1 MIPKTWAEMGCQK
14 DSTQKSGEINGY
26 APLNRALRLIID
38 NASNPVIITDERGR
52 IIYNNPAALQFIF
65 MNPQSAEPH
74 IHNLKF
80 AGDYGDILAVY
91 DYNKDEGCIW
101 TEDVELLNTK
111 GEKRTLKLKISVF
124 FEDSESQYCFHMVDL
139 TDKILSEKA
148 LKKSEMDKTLILN
161 SVHENL
167 VYYDKNYRIIWAN
180 QQPADSVG
188 LTPAEMKGRF
198 CYELWYNRDSPCPDC
213 TIKKAMES
221 HQPLIEEKV
230 KPDGRN
236 VKVAAYPVFSEK
248 GGLIGAVESVLDI
261 SRRKKAEMAL
271 DEILKKYRELFTT
284 MTNGF
289 VLHEI
294 ITDDSGKPYDFR
306 FLDVNP
312 AFEEMTGLFSSE
324 MVGKTVLELFPDYSR
339 EWIERYGRV
348 ALTGEPEEFSDY
360 NPTFG
365 KYYHIYSYSPK
376 KGQFAAIFS
385 DVTDLVALR
394 KEHNQMMIQINRNFE
409 QLAILN
415 DEIRNPLQVIAGYA
429 LMDESNYSEKILSQI
444 HTIDK
449 LINELDKRWLESD
462 KIREYL
468 MKHHNLY

>member
-1 MIPKTWAEMGCQK
+1 MIPETWPGMGCKK
-14 DSTQKSGEINGY
+14 DSTHKSGDNNGHT
-26 APLNRALRLIID
+26 PLNRALRLIIE
-38 NASNPVIITDERGR
+38 NASNPVIITDAKGK
-52 IIYNNPAALQFIF
+52 IIYNNPAALRFIF
-65 MNPQSAEPH
+65 MDSQSSEPS

-80 AGDYGDILAVY
+80 AGDYGDILAIY
-91 DYNKDEGCIW
+91 DYNTDEGCIW
-101 TEDVELLNTK
+101 TEDVELINIE

-124 FEDSESQYCFHMVDL
+124 VEDSGSQYCFHMVDL
-139 TDKILSEKA
+139 TEKILSEKA

-188 LTPAEMKGRF
+188 LTPTEMKGRL

-221 HQPLIEEKV
+221 RQPLIEEMV
-230 KPDGRN
+230 KDDGRN
-236 VKVAAYPVFSEK
+236 VKVAAYPVFGEN
-248 GGLIGAVESVLDI
+248 GELIGAVESMLDI

-294 ITDDSGKPYDFR
+294 ITDESGNPCDFR

-324 MVGKTVLELFPDYSR
+324 MVGKTVLELFPDYNR
-339 EWIERYGRV
+339 QWIERYGRV
-348 ALTGEPEEFSDY
+348 ALKGEPEEFSDY

-385 DVTDLVALR
+385 DVTDFVALR
-394 KEHNQMMIQINRNFE
+394 KEHTRMMIQINRNIE

-415 DEIRNPLQVIAGYA
+415 DEIRNPLQVITGYA
-429 LMDESNYSEKILSQI
+429 LLDDGESSDKILNQI
-444 HTIDK
+444 HIIDK